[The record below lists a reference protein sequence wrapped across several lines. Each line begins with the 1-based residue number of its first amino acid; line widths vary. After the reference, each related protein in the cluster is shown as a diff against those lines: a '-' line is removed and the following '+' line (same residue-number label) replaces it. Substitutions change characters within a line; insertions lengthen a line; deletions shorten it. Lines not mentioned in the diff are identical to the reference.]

1 MGCKMKKP
9 IIINENISNGI
20 IIGEYQGIVTNTDT
34 IDFRN
39 YSHIDNWNNCINE
52 LGKIYRKVSL
62 IDGIRIKKEF
72 RGMGYG
78 KKLIDIMISKSKG
91 LGSEAIILIVDVLEQ
106 NTFDL
111 VDWYEKKGFNLYYGK
126 GQVLPIMIKEL

>member
-1 MGCKMKKP
+1 MKKA

-20 IIGEYQGIVTNTDT
+20 FIGEYQGIVTNTDT

-39 YSHIDNWNNCINE
+39 YSNIDYWNNCINE
-52 LGKIYRKVSL
+52 LCQTYIKVSL
-62 IDGIRIKKEF
+62 IDVIKIKREF

-78 KKLIDIMISKSKG
+78 RKLIDIMISKSKE
-91 LGSEAIILIVDVLEQ
+91 LGSEAIILIVDVLEH